1 MADHD
6 PLLRVCSLLNKHSA
20 KYLIVGGHACIL
32 HGLVR
37 TTEDVDLLVLDVLPL
52 QQALRFGYYGFC
64 ALVFIF
70 LVVPIVAV
78 VPLSF
83 NSGTFLT
90 YPLEGFSFRWYDD
103 FFTSPRWL
111 PALRNSFIVG
121 IATTAIATPLGTLAA
136 LGLVRAEFR
145 LKPLV
150 VGLLI
155 SPLGLTSSRL
165 GLVLAHSV
173 LATPFVVVVV
183 HATLQGFDPTLWRAA
198 LSLGAPPVA
207 VFRKIVLPLIA
218 PGVIAGAIFAFTTS
232 FDEIVTTI
240 FIAGPEQR
248 TLPLQMFDGVREQ
261 ISPTITA
268 AATLLIAVSVV
279 MLGAIE
285 ALRRRSARIYAR
297 R

>member
-1 MADHD
+1 MFL
-6 PLLRVCSLLNKHSA
+6 PSYPS
-20 KYLIVGGHACIL
+20 
-32 HGLVR
+32 
-37 TTEDVDLLVLDVLPL
+37 PL
-52 QQALRFGYYGFC
+52 QRSLRFGYYGFC

-90 YPLEGFSFRWYDD
+90 YPLDGLSLRWYDD

-111 PALRNSFIVG
+111 PALRNSVIVG
-121 IATTAIATPLGTLAA
+121 IATMAVATPLGTLAA
-136 LGLVRAEFR
+136 FGLVRADFR
-145 LKPLV
+145 LKPVV
-150 VGLLI
+150 VGFLI
-155 SPLGLTSSRL
+155 SPLIVPVIITAIGIYFVYSPLGLTSSRL
-165 GLVLAHSV
+165 GLVLAHTV

-183 HATLQGFDPTLWRAA
+183 HATLQGFDPAVWRAG
-198 LSLGAPPVA
+198 LSLGAPPIVA
-207 VFRKIVLPLIA
+207 FRRVVLPVIA

>member
-1 MADHD
+1 MFL
-6 PLLRVCSLLNKHSA
+6 PPYPS
-20 KYLIVGGHACIL
+20 
-32 HGLVR
+32 
-37 TTEDVDLLVLDVLPL
+37 PL

-90 YPLEGFSFRWYDD
+90 YPLEGFSLRWYDD

-111 PALRNSFIVG
+111 PALRNSIVVG

-145 LKPLV
+145 LKPVV

-155 SPLGLTSSRL
+155 SPLIVPVIITAIGIYFVYSPLGLTSSRL
-165 GLVLAHSV
+165 GLVLAHAV

-183 HATLQGFDPTLWRAA
+183 HATLQGFDPALWRAA
-198 LSLGAPPVA
+198 LSLGAPPLA
-207 VFRKIVLPLIA
+207 VFRKVILPLIA
-218 PGVIAGAIFAFTTS
+218 PGVISGAIFAFTTS

>member
-1 MADHD
+1 MFL
-6 PLLRVCSLLNKHSA
+6 PPYPSLPQ
-20 KYLIVGGHACIL
+20 
-32 HGLVR
+32 R
-37 TTEDVDLLVLDVLPL
+37 
-52 QQALRFGYYGFC
+52 ALRFGYYGFC
-64 ALVFIF
+64 AFVFIF

-90 YPLEGFSFRWYDD
+90 YPLEGISLRWYED

-111 PALRNSFIVG
+111 PALRNSFVVG
-121 IATTAIATPLGTLAA
+121 IFTTAIATPLGTLAA
-136 LGLVRAEFR
+136 LGLVRAQFR

-155 SPLGLTSSRL
+155 SPLIVPVIITAIGVYFVYAPLGLTSSRL
-165 GLVLAHSV
+165 GLVLAHTV

-183 HATLQGFDPTLWRAA
+183 HATLQGFDPALWRAA
-198 LSLGAPPVA
+198 LSLGAPPFA
-207 VFRKIVLPLIA
+207 VFRKVILPLIA
-218 PGVIAGAIFAFTTS
+218 PGVISGAIFAFTTS

>member
-1 MADHD
+1 MFL
-6 PLLRVCSLLNKHSA
+6 PPYPS
-20 KYLIVGGHACIL
+20 
-32 HGLVR
+32 
-37 TTEDVDLLVLDVLPL
+37 PL
-52 QQALRFGYYGFC
+52 QQVLRFGYYGFC

-90 YPLEGFSFRWYDD
+90 YPLEGFSLRWYDD

-111 PALRNSFIVG
+111 PALRNSVVVG

-136 LGLVRAEFR
+136 LGLVRAEFK
-145 LKPLV
+145 LKSLV

-155 SPLGLTSSRL
+155 SPLIVPVIITAIGIYFAYSPLGLTSSRL
-165 GLVLAHSV
+165 GLVLAHTV

-183 HATLQGFDPTLWRAA
+183 HATLQGFDPALWRAA
-198 LSLGAPPVA
+198 LSLGAPPLA

-218 PGVIAGAIFAFTTS
+218 PGVISGAIFAFTTS

>member
-1 MADHD
+1 VFL
-6 PLLRVCSLLNKHSA
+6 PPYPS
-20 KYLIVGGHACIL
+20 
-32 HGLVR
+32 
-37 TTEDVDLLVLDVLPL
+37 PL

-64 ALVFIF
+64 ALVFFF

-90 YPLEGFSFRWYDD
+90 YPLEGFSLRWYDD

-111 PALRNSFIVG
+111 PALRNSIVVG

-145 LKPLV
+145 LKPIV
-150 VGLLI
+150 IGLLI
-155 SPLGLTSSRL
+155 SPLIVPVIITAIGIYFVYAPLGLTSSRL

-183 HATLQGFDPTLWRAA
+183 HATLQGFDPALWRAA
-198 LSLGAPPVA
+198 LSLGAPPVV
-207 VFRKIVLPLIA
+207 VFRKVVLPLIA
-218 PGVIAGAIFAFTTS
+218 PGVISGAIFAFTAS

-268 AATLLIAVSVV
+268 AATLLIAVSIV
-279 MLGAIE
+279 MLGTIE
-285 ALRRRSARIYAR
+285 ALRRRNARIYAR

>member
-1 MADHD
+1 VFL
-6 PLLRVCSLLNKHSA
+6 PPYPSL
-20 KYLIVGGHACIL
+20 
-32 HGLVR
+32 
-37 TTEDVDLLVLDVLPL
+37 L

-64 ALVFIF
+64 ALVFVF

-90 YPLEGFSFRWYDD
+90 YPLEGFSLRWYDD

-111 PALRNSFIVG
+111 PALRNSIVVG

-145 LKPLV
+145 LKPIV

-155 SPLGLTSSRL
+155 SPLIVPVIITAIGIYFIYAPLGLTSSRL

-183 HATLQGFDPTLWRAA
+183 DATLQGFDPALWRAA
-198 LSLGAPPVA
+198 LSLGAPPV
-207 VFRKIVLPLIA
+207 VMFRKIVLPLIA
-218 PGVIAGAIFAFTTS
+218 PGVISGAIFAFTTS

-285 ALRRRSARIYAR
+285 ALRRRNARIYAQR
-297 R
+297 

>member
-1 MADHD
+1 VFL
-6 PLLRVCSLLNKHSA
+6 PPYPS
-20 KYLIVGGHACIL
+20 
-32 HGLVR
+32 
-37 TTEDVDLLVLDVLPL
+37 PL

-155 SPLGLTSSRL
+155 SPLIVPVIITAIGIYFVYSPLGLTSSRL
-165 GLVLAHSV
+165 GLVLAHAV

-183 HATLQGFDPTLWRAA
+183 HATLQGFDPALWRAA
-198 LSLGAPPVA
+198 LSLGAPPIA

-218 PGVIAGAIFAFTTS
+218 PGVISGAIFAFTTS